1 MLYFGW
7 VLDKILALVAPNWSS
22 PRRVLMNGILATKN
36 SEKGLVYEFYDLRR
50 EAEN

>member
-1 MLYFGW
+1 MLLFWLG
-7 VLDKILALVAPNWSS
+7 LDKILALVAPNWSS

-36 SEKGLVYEFYDLRR
+36 SEKGLVYEFYDSRR